1 MADEPTPTPPT
12 TPEPAPS
19 PNGQGPVPY
28 ERFAEVNKTKN
39 ELAARL
45 AQMEAAQKAQSEQTL
60 AEQNRW
66 KELAEQRA
74 KELEGLKT
82 SQTRLEV
89 AMAKGLPPALAARLV
104 GATREEMEADA
115 DALLA
120 LVKTN
125 TPTPPGV
132 PPAPNR
138 KPGGEE
144 FTPAQLAD
152 PEFVR
157 KNATRIF
164 NGAA

>member
-1 MADEPTPTPPT
+1 MADETTPTPPT
-12 TPEPAPS
+12 TPEPTATDK
-19 PNGQGPVPY
+19 NPVPY
-28 ERFAEVNKTKN
+28 ERFAEVNKAKN
-39 ELAARL
+39 DLATRL
-45 AQMEAAQKAQSEQTL
+45 AQLEAAQKTQAEQTL

-74 KELEGLKT
+74 KELDGLKT

-115 DALLA
+115 DTLLT

-125 TPTPPGV
+125 APTPPGV

-138 KPGGEE
+138 QAGSGE
-144 FTPAQLAD
+144 FTAAQLAD